1 MAICNV
7 TQFSGASVSS
17 GVVVQAPVCPPI
29 SSENVT
35 ASGSSAQSAVFASNC
50 SLVRVVCDAACY
62 VKFGANPAAAAGDLY
77 LAAGAVEYFAVQ
89 GSGQRLAVVT
99 V

>member
-7 TQFSGASVSS
+7 TQFSGASVIS
-17 GVVVQAPVCPPI
+17 GVVVQAPLCPPI

-35 ASGSSAQSAVFASNC
+35 ASGTSAQSAVFASNC
-50 SLVRVVCDAACY
+50 SLVRVICDAACY
-62 VKFGANPAAAAGDLY
+62 IKFGDNPTAAAGDVY
-77 LAAGAVEYFAVQ
+77 LAAGAAEYFAIS

-99 V
+99 A